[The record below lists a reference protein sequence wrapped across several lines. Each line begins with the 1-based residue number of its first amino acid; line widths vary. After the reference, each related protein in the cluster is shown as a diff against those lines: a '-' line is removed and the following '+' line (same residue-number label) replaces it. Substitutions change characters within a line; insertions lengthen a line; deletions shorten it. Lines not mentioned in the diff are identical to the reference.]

1 MNKEKLEKLRKNA
14 NQVRTGGK
22 HTVRR
27 KKKVVRKNA
36 SVDDKKL
43 QATLK
48 KLGCNALP
56 GIEEVT
62 LFKND
67 GNVIQFKN
75 PKVSFSMQMN
85 VFAVT
90 GTHEE
95 RPLLPKDIAEKL
107 GAMRNL
113 REKDDEIPDLEDGK
127 TFEDVS
133 EIPNLVETDKK
144 TETPQTTETN
154 KTETTTQTKVE
165 TPQTT
170 ETNKTETTTQTKV
183 D

>member
-1 MNKEKLEKLRKNA
+1 MNKEKLEKLRRNA

-56 GIEEVT
+56 GIEDVT

-75 PKVSFSMQMN
+75 PKVQFSMQMN

-107 GAMRNL
+107 GSLRNL
-113 REKDDEIPDLEDGK
+113 KDDEIPDLEGK
-127 TFEDVS
+127 TLKRS
-133 EIPNLVETDKK
+133 LKLLKLKKQIPLLKLIRPRL
-144 TETPQTTETN
+144 TPLL
-154 KTETTTQTKVE
+154 KLIRPRL
-165 TPQTT
+165 TPLLKLIRPRLTPLL
-170 ETNKTETTTQTKV
+170 
-183 D
+183 